1 MKYDEFAFFN
11 QQLSTMLKDG
21 IPLEGALKQLCKSMR
36 HGSLRFEIEE
46 LASDLAAGT
55 PLDRA
60 LDGRH
65 LPELYVRMLQ
75 AGVKGNNLPGVLAL
89 VADYYTQ
96 INYVWTRL
104 KGVLVYPAIV
114 LLASLGLS
122 FLVLRMS
129 EQLEAEVETFLI
141 DSSTLAI
148 AQMRMVL
155 PPLLLS
161 IVVAALAVCFLVP
174 PLRRHFAWRVG
185 PFRSAMLAKTASV
198 MSMLLRSG
206 CRLDDAIDML
216 SHMEGGT
223 AAQAEF
229 ARWQE
234 AIAEGQTRFSEI
246 VGTHSVFPPLF
257 VWIVENSGEDL
268 VGGFEQAAKMYRER
282 ASHGV
287 DMVLYGLLPVSVLA
301 LGATV
306 LCQSTAMLTPM
317 VDLMQ
322 RMGEG

>member
-11 QQLSTMLKDG
+11 QQFSSMLKDG

-36 HGSLRFEIEE
+36 HGGLRSEMEE
-46 LASDLAAGT
+46 LCSDLASGI

-60 LDGRH
+60 LESCR

-75 AGVKGNNLPGVLAL
+75 AGVKGNNLPGVLTL

-114 LLASLGLS
+114 LFASLAMSVL
-122 FLVLRMS
+122 LVSVSGRIES
-129 EQLEAEVETFLI
+129 EVEEFVV
-141 DSSTLAI
+141 DPSMMVMAR
-148 AQMRMVL
+148 MRMVL
-155 PPLLLS
+155 PPVILS
-161 IVVAALAVCFLVP
+161 VIVGVLAVCFLIP
-174 PLRRHFAWRVG
+174 PLRRHFAWRVS
-185 PFRSAMLAKTASV
+185 PFRHAMLAKTASV

-206 CRLDDAIDML
+206 CQLDDAIDTL

-223 AAQAEF
+223 SAQAEF
-229 ARWQE
+229 ARWRA

-246 VGTHSVFPPLF
+246 VGEHSIFPPLF

-268 VGGFEQAAKMYRER
+268 GGGFEQAARMYSER

-306 LCQSTAMLTPM
+306 LCQSTAMFMPLI
-317 VDLMQ
+317 DLMQ
-322 RMGEG
+322 QMGGG